1 MDYPKSVPSVGLVN
15 GRFVDEDPGAGTPGS
30 LIPSAWGNAVTDEIL
45 AVISDAGLTPDE
57 ENHGQLKEALNRRDA
72 SATAT
77 QAEAEEGV
85 ENTKRMT
92 PLRVFQAIAE
102 VVKQATESAFG
113 WAKVATQVQVD
124 EGVDDTTFVTPK
136 KIRRGISYSLE
147 PNGYFAFPS
156 LMGGW
161 IVQWGRGISAVSGPV
176 TVPFQ
181 IAFPSKKF
189 FEIAIPI
196 VGSPI
201 GWDVA
206 TSTGDASLAQAI
218 FNRRAGNGSSTN
230 ASSNFDIYWMSIG
243 K

>member
-1 MDYPKSVPSVGLVN
+1 MHRID
-15 GRFVDEDPGAGTPGS
+15 GAGATS
-30 LIPSAWGNAVTDEIL
+30 DNRFTDG
-45 AVISDAGLTPDE
+45 DP
-57 ENHGQLKEALNRRDA
+57 A
-72 SATAT
+72 SATAAT
-77 QAEAEEGV
+77 VVTDDWLNAVQEEIV
-85 ENTKRMT
+85 SVISDPAVT
-92 PLRVFQAIAE
+92 PAIALDKTKTNQL
-102 VVKQATESAFG
+102 VTAIKRIISASAIAYSQATETVLG
-113 WAKVATQVQVD
+113 VTKVATQVQVD

-206 TSTGDASLAQAI
+206 TSTGDASLTQAI